1 MSFACVYIPDFLVQ
15 AVVRGQRAL
24 GEGPLALLGG
34 APPLWS
40 VVAANPAAFEA
51 GIQLGMTKA
60 QVAQFGNVV
69 EARDTRAHSTVQICM
84 RSESQEKSAH
94 AALLDAAWSV
104 SPRVEDTAPDTLVLD
119 LDGLTALFGTD
130 ENIAQELARRVAA
143 IGLAARVAVAAN
155 MEVAIHAARG
165 FPGITIIP
173 PGEERRRLGA
183 LPVGVLTT
191 EAETLEILERWGV
204 ETLQALAALPVL
216 QLSERLGQ
224 EGVRLSELARGV
236 RQRSLVLAQASSSF
250 AEEMELDDAVEEL
263 EPLSFLLGR
272 LLDQLCVRL
281 EARALAIRA
290 VRIRFELQ
298 PSFEKDFQALKE
310 NVRTKPGVKHYEKVL
325 TLPVP
330 MRNAKTLLKLL
341 RLQLQGDPPPAP
353 IQKIYMTA
361 DAAAPRVAQNGLFVP
376 CGHDPEKLEV
386 TIARLGKLVGER
398 NLGCAELVDSHRPE
412 SFRMKR
418 FVAATDYAKK
428 AGKNGSAGIS
438 LPCLPR
444 VFEGSLEGP
453 ARPMMDHIV
462 QGFRAIRPAQMVRV
476 ELQGEQPVRIYL
488 QGMRGKV
495 VAASGPWRSSGDWW
509 QEDAWHQDEW
519 DLEIEFSSSFPV
531 GTQHRCAPSRQDP
544 KSLDAQQFP
553 AGLQRGLYRI
563 FYDALQQCWF
573 VRGVYD

>member
-24 GEGPLALLGG
+24 GGGALALLGG

-40 VVAANPAAFEA
+40 VVAANPSAFEA
-51 GIQLGMTKA
+51 GIQLAMTKA
-60 QVAQFGNVV
+60 QVAQFGNV
-69 EARDTRAHSTVQICM
+69 HICM
-84 RSESQEKSAH
+84 RSEAQENAAH

-104 SPRVEDTAPDTLVLD
+104 SPRVEDTAPDTIVLD
-119 LDGLTALFGTD
+119 LEGLTSLFGTD
-130 ENIAQELARRVAA
+130 ENIARELTRRIAG
-143 IGLAARVAVAAN
+143 IGLAARVAITEN
-155 MEVAIHAARG
+155 MEVAIHVARG

-173 PGEERRRLGA
+173 AGEERQSLGA

-191 EAETLEILERWGV
+191 EAETLGILERWGV

-236 RQRSLVLAQASSSF
+236 RQRSLVLAQASSHF

-272 LLDQLCVRL
+272 LLDQLCARL

-290 VRIRFELQ
+290 VRVRFELQ
-298 PSFEKDFQALKE
+298 PSFEKDFQTLKE
-310 NVRTKPGVKHYEKVL
+310 DVRTKPIAKHYEKVL

-376 CGHDPEKLEV
+376 CGPDPEKLEV
-386 TIARLGKLVGER
+386 TIARLGKLVGEG

-418 FVAATDYAKK
+418 FLVANEQKQRL
-428 AGKNGSAGIS
+428 GKSERNVKEKSEQRAS
-438 LPCLPR
+438 VTALR
-444 VFEGSLEGP
+444 V
-453 ARPMMDHIV
+453 V
-462 QGFRAIRPAQMVRV
+462 RPAQSVRV
-476 ELQGEQPVRIYL
+476 DMRDEQPTTVYL
-488 QGMRGKV
+488 RGMRGEV
-495 VAASGPWRSSGDWW
+495 IAASGPWRTSGDWW
-509 QEDAWHQDEW
+509 QEDTWHQDEW
-519 DLEIEFSSSFPV
+519 DLEIKFSASHV
-531 GTQHRCAPSRQDP
+531 GAQHPCAPSRQNTNT
-544 KSLDAQQFP
+544 LDAQQFP
-553 AGLQRGLYRI
+553 SGSQRGLYRI
-563 FYDALQQCWF
+563 YYDALLQGWF
-573 VRGVYD
+573 LRGVYD

>member
-1 MSFACVYIPDFLVQ
+1 MSFACVYIADFLVQ
-15 AVVRGQRAL
+15 AVVRRQRAL
-24 GEGPLALLGG
+24 GDGALALLGG

-40 VVAANPAAFEA
+40 VVAANPAAFAA

-60 QVAQFGNVV
+60 QVAQFGNVQICPRS
-69 EARDTRAHSTVQICM
+69 EAR
-84 RSESQEKSAH
+84 EKSAH

-104 SPRVEDTAPDTLVLD
+104 SPRVEDTAPDTVVID
-119 LDGLTALFGTD
+119 LDGLTTLFGSN
-130 ENIAQELARRVAA
+130 ENIAKELTRRVAA

-173 PGEERRRLGA
+173 AGEERQRLGA

-191 EAETLEILERWGV
+191 EAEILEIFERWGV

-216 QLSERLGQ
+216 RLSERLGQ

-272 LLDQLCVRL
+272 LLDQLCARL
-281 EARALAIRA
+281 EARALAVRA

-310 NVRTKPGVKHYEKVL
+310 DLRTKPGVKHYEKVL

-341 RLQLQGDPPPAP
+341 RLQLQGDPPAAP

-376 CGHDPEKLEV
+376 CGPDPEKLEV
-386 TIARLGKLVGER
+386 TIARLGKLVGEG

-412 SFRMKR
+412 SFRMRRFAVASEQNKR
-418 FVAATDYAKK
+418 R
-428 AGKNGSAGIS
+428 GKSE
-438 LPCLPR
+438 PR
-444 VFEGSLEGP
+444 VKQKSE
-453 ARPMMDHIV
+453 ARATVTGLRVM
-462 QGFRAIRPAQMVRV
+462 RPAPSVRV
-476 ELQGEQPVRIYL
+476 EVQDEQPARVYFR
-488 QGMRGKV
+488 GMRGEV

-519 DLEIEFSSSFPV
+519 DLEIEFPASSPE
-531 GTQHRCAPSRQDP
+531 GAQHRCAPSRQN
-544 KSLDAQQFP
+544 LNLQDAQQFP
-553 AGLQRGLYRI
+553 SGPQRGLYRI
-563 FYDALQQCWF
+563 YYDALRQEWF
-573 VRGVYD
+573 LRGVYD